1 VAGGTEEGKESVM
14 DISFT
19 QWLWVNWAI
28 LFLTAG
34 AFWTLGCFVMTALLG
49 AIRRSP

>member
-1 VAGGTEEGKESVM
+1 M
-14 DISFT
+14 DIDFT

-34 AFWTLGCFVMTALLG
+34 VMWTLGCWLMSTLLG
-49 AIRRSP
+49 ALKRKPAA

>member
-1 VAGGTEEGKESVM
+1 M

-28 LFLTAG
+28 LALTLG
-34 AFWTLGCFVMTALLG
+34 AFWTLGCWAMSTLLG
-49 AIRRSP
+49 AVRRGTS